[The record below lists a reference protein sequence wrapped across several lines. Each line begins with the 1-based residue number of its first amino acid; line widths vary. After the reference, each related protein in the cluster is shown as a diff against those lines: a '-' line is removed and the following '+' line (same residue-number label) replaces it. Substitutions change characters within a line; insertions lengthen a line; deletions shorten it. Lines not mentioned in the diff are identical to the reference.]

1 MTKRDYKYW
10 LAKGVPAILTPGII
24 FALIYGPKNL
34 DKIKSYDNDENIFPR
49 SGYIEE
55 IEDGDTVRLQSGQTV
70 RLIGIDA
77 PNSLLTKVSGGSLQV
92 FDLTQDHCQRIIALM
107 NQYRDLPMDL
117 ADASLIILAEHLGH
131 GRILSVDQRDFNTYR
146 WKNTYPFQN
155 LLI

>member
-1 MTKRDYKYW
+1 MVIVDTGFWLALANKRDSAHQ
-10 LAKGVPAILTPGII
+10 LAKARFSEMQREGFVTTWCVITETCYL
-24 FALIYGPKNL
+24 
-34 DKIKSYDNDENIFPR
+34 
-49 SGYIEE
+49 
-55 IEDGDTVRLQSGQTV
+55 LQQRV
-70 RLIGIDA
+70 GIDA